1 MINVR
6 EKDLN
11 EFIIVV
17 DVSSACFGWIII
29 VFGELILV
37 MVFIENRLRFL
48 SFFCK
53 RLFYFYIKFCKI

>member
-17 DVSSACFGWIII
+17 DVSNAWFGWIII

-37 MVFIENRLRFL
+37 MVFIENRLRFF
-48 SFFCK
+48 SFF
-53 RLFYFYIKFCKI
+53 L

>member
-37 MVFIENRLRFL
+37 MVFIENRLRFF
-48 SFFCK
+48 SFF
-53 RLFYFYIKFCKI
+53 L